1 MSADDKPD
9 RAGAYRR
16 LVDFRELMLAM
27 GKLAFQ
33 EQYAVEF
40 YPGGLE
46 QFNADAQTLRDA
58 NREARQPENTKP
70 GQ

>member
-1 MSADDKPD
+1 MSTDESD

-16 LVDFRELMLAM
+16 LVDFRELMLAIGM
-27 GKLAFQ
+27 AKFH
-33 EQYAVEF
+33 EQHAVEF

-58 NREARQPENTKP
+58 NREARHPENTKP